1 MSFLKKS
8 TAFIAA
14 AAMALSMSSC
24 GKDTT
29 WGAEID
35 GEQLRAGI
43 MIYFQS
49 SAVSEA
55 MAFMPATDAAIAAD
69 GEAATTTESVSVLD
83 ITIEDKP
90 ARQWINDKAVQNM
103 REYAAVE
110 KKFAELGLAFENKE
124 EDRLNIV
131 VDQMWEYFG
140 EYYEGL
146 GVSKESYRDVGLN
159 SEKRTA
165 VFNYYYGVGGEKAV
179 PDDEVSSYL
188 SENNARI
195 KYFTM
200 PLKDGEGNLLKSEGK
215 AELKT
220 MVEGYI
226 DRLESSSA
234 TFEEIQK
241 EYNNYYD
248 GLVKAATETD
258 EGETADTAEQ
268 SEAEEDTAA
277 AVADAPNYGTVI
289 SKTTTYLSEKLVEKA
304 FEMSAAG
311 ENGSYVIIE
320 DDDNEVYYLMQIL
333 GLFDDPDYLENNRES
348 VLHTLKDEEF
358 DGEVKSWTEGQ
369 NVVVNQDSFDR
380 YKLDKIL
387 E

>member
-55 MAFMPATDAAIAAD
+55 MAFMPDTDTTAAAD
-69 GEAATTTESVSVLD
+69 GEATTTAESVSVLD

-90 ARQWINDKAVQNM
+90 AREWINDKAVQSM

-110 KKFAELGLAFENKE
+110 KKFDELGLAFENKE

-140 EYYEGL
+140 EYYEEL
-146 GVSKESYRDVGLN
+146 GVSRQSYYDVGLN
-159 SEKRTA
+159 SEKKSA
-165 VFNYYYGVGGEKAV
+165 IFNYYYGEGGEKAV
-179 PDDEVSSYL
+179 PDDEVISYL

-215 AELKT
+215 DELKT

-226 DRLESSSA
+226 DRLNASSA

-248 GLVKAATETD
+248 DLVKAAAETTE
-258 EGETADTAEQ
+258 EEASDTAEQ
-268 SEAEEDTAA
+268 TEAEEDTSAA
-277 AVADAPNYGTVI
+277 EPNYGTVI
-289 SKTTTYLSEKLVEKA
+289 SKDTTYLSEKIVEHA
-304 FEMSAAG
+304 FSGESGSA
-311 ENGSYVIIE
+311 YTLIE
-320 DDDNEVYYLMQIL
+320 DDDNEVYYLVQVM

-358 DGEVKSWTEGQ
+358 DAEVESWTEGQ
-369 NVVVNQDSFDR
+369 NVVVNQDSVDR